1 MDEIDFF
8 LLKKLVE
15 NSRFTYRELAE
26 MTDFSVSATH
36 KRIKKLIEGGIIEAF
51 RARPSIIALKS
62 LLVIIFGTSKV
73 KSIDTISDE
82 LGQHES
88 IIFVGI
94 AGQKSLYVYAL
105 LRDVSE
111 LQEVSIFVSK
121 TAHIS
126 EPIVGIVNVP
136 YITTPEPLTSVDYK
150 ILKTINRD
158 ARKPITDI
166 ADDVGVSAKTV
177 RKRLDR
183 MIENNLVSFTIQ
195 WKLWYVSFI
204 TVFGIILNEGTDIR
218 STIQHLNQK
227 YSKNIFSCL
236 SYSNIPNFIT
246 LETWAT
252 NAHESQ
258 KIQEE
263 LQSEG
268 FKDITPYIAYSGNY
282 YDCWVDQLLR
292 TK

>member
-26 MTDFSVSATH
+26 MIDFSVSATH
-36 KRIKKLIEGGIIEAF
+36 KRINKLIEGGIIEAF

-111 LQEVSIFVSK
+111 LQEFSIFVSK

>member
-111 LQEVSIFVSK
+111 LQEFSIFVSK

>member
-26 MTDFSVSATH
+26 MIDFSVSATH
-36 KRIKKLIEGGIIEAF
+36 KRINKLIEGGIIEAF

-111 LQEVSIFVSK
+111 LQEFSIFVSK

-126 EPIVGIVNVP
+126 EPIVGIVSVP

>member
-36 KRIKKLIEGGIIEAF
+36 KRINKLIEGGIIEAF